1 MMDQTPL
8 VYTISPVI
16 RPLLHL
22 TAAAASTAGRRQHN
36 EDTVLCHVSQTLK
49 GEPFGLFIVC
59 DGMGGHQAGDIASRM
74 AVSTV
79 CLELA
84 PVLAAATD
92 SQTDA
97 LNNSFQ
103 RAVTTA
109 NSKIWHYAQNQ
120 DEPGFRMGTT
130 ITLAFVV
137 GQRLHVTN
145 VGDSRAYLWREG
157 RLKQITR
164 DHSLVADLAEQ
175 LPITPTDM
183 VTHPYR
189 HILTRAL
196 GRRERVQADQF
207 VDRLYPGDRLLLC
220 TDGVWKFVE
229 QQELAQQLA
238 QQLTPEEQCQ
248 GLVAAAAQHG
258 SSDDISAIV
267 IHCDNHFQQI
277 PLPAL
282 PTSTFQPSHTNH

>member
-1 MMDQTPL
+1 
-8 VYTISPVI
+8 
-16 RPLLHL
+16 LLHL
-22 TAAAASTAGRRQHN
+22 TAAALSTQGRRRNN

-59 DGMGGHQAGDIASRM
+59 DGMGGHEAGDVASKM
-74 AVSTV
+74 AVRTV

-97 LNNSFQ
+97 LNQSIQ

-109 NSKIWHYAQNQ
+109 NSEIWHYAQNQ

-130 ITLAFVV
+130 ITLAFLV
-137 GQRLHVTN
+137 GHRLHVTN
-145 VGDSRAYLWREG
+145 VGDSRAYLWRDG

-175 LPITPTDM
+175 LPITHTDM
-183 VTHPYR
+183 ATHPYR

-196 GRRERVQADQF
+196 GRREMVQADQF
-207 VDRLYPGDRLLLC
+207 VDILHPGDRLLLC
-220 TDGVWKFVE
+220 TDGVWKAFVE
-229 QQELAQQLA
+229 QQELGRQLA

-248 GLVAAAAQHG
+248 CLVAAAAHHG
-258 SSDDISAIV
+258 SSDNISAIV
-267 IHCDNHFQQI
+267 IHCDDRFPQI
-277 PLPAL
+277 QIPAL
-282 PTSTFQPSHTNH
+282 PTSAIPPAHTNH

>member
-1 MMDQTPL
+1 MYQTPL
-8 VYTISPVI
+8 LYTTSPGI

-22 TAAAASTAGRRQHN
+22 TAAAASTAGCRQHN
-36 EDTVLCHVSQTLK
+36 EDTILCHVSQTLK
-49 GEPFGLFIVC
+49 SEPFGLFIVC
-59 DGMGGHQAGDIASRM
+59 DGMGGHDAGDVASRM

-92 SQTDA
+92 SQSDA
-97 LNNSFQ
+97 LNNAIQ
-103 RAVTTA
+103 RAITTT
-109 NSKIWHYAQNQ
+109 NSEIWHYAQNQ

-145 VGDSRAYLWREG
+145 VGDSRAYLWRKG

-164 DHSLVADLAEQ
+164 DHSLVADLAEHIS
-175 LPITPTDM
+175 ITRTDM
-183 VTHPYR
+183 ATHPYR
-189 HILTRAL
+189 HVLTRAL

-207 VDRLYPGDRLLLC
+207 VDTLYPGDRLLLC

-229 QQELAQQLA
+229 QQELGQKLA
-238 QQLTPEEQCQ
+238 QQVTPEEQCQ

-258 SSDDISAIV
+258 SSDNLSAIV
-267 IHCDNHFQQI
+267 IHCDDRFQQI

-282 PTSTFQPSHTNH
+282 PTSTFQLSHTNH